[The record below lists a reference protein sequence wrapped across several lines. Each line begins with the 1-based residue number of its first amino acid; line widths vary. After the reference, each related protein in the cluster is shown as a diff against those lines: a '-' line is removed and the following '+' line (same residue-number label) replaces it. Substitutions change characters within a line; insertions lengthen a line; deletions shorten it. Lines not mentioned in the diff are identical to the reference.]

1 MAKCFNCNRHIVISI
16 VGLSL
21 SFFELILASIYN
33 VHMIGLGMSIIGIIT
48 SGLYLHFNIKDQKAR
63 HGTSDS
69 SIMVNSDGEIRE
81 GKQLIQNTTEI
92 LRA

>member
-1 MAKCFNCNRHIVISI
+1 MAKCISCNKHIVISI

-21 SFFELILASIYN
+21 SFLELILASIYN

-63 HGTSDS
+63 RGNISQENIILNGDS
-69 SIMVNSDGEIRE
+69 EN
-81 GKQLIQNTTEI
+81 
-92 LRA
+92 